1 MAKSPWRT
9 VLEPLEHGE
18 QHRLE
23 EMRQHPVAGPRASS
37 GDAAE
42 RRHLPKPAAAANC
55 SSSATAT
62 PPNAATSPSKR
73 PPWQRPQPP
82 SQRDAP
88 ATDVGDGLT
97 KLRGVDDGGY
107 MDVVELSMAWTQMW
121 LLTIRVVEEIHNGP
135 RVKIAML
142 GIFLCSLRQ
151 TWERDERIGGYPGKV
166 GNLLYILCPAF
177 SAVPSAASFSAF
189 RIVPA
194 MATTVAFPAMATVAP
209 ATATVPA
216 AATDTMGATVPFR
229 QWRSYV

>member
-121 LLTIRVVEEIHNGP
+121 LLTIRVVEE
-135 RVKIAML
+135 
-142 GIFLCSLRQ
+142 

>member
-1 MAKSPWRT
+1 

-121 LLTIRVVEEIHNGP
+121 LLTIRVVEEVDLGFP
-135 RVKIAML
+135 LEFVMFQSMYRDVLSVKFETL
-142 GIFLCSLRQ
+142 QWVFRWCFIFFWMYLDLFHVSVHSEPLFY
-151 TWERDERIGGYPGKV
+151 T
-166 GNLLYILCPAF
+166 L
-177 SAVPSAASFSAF
+177 
-189 RIVPA
+189 
-194 MATTVAFPAMATVAP
+194 
-209 ATATVPA
+209 
-216 AATDTMGATVPFR
+216 
-229 QWRSYV
+229 